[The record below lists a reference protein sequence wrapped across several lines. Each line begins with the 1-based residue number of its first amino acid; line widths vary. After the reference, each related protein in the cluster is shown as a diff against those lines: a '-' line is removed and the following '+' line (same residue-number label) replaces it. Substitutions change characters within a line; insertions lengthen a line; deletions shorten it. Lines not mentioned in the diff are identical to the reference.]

1 LKKILVI
8 SALFVYVL
16 SATELHQLV
25 KLPFLVHHY
34 IEHNVKDN
42 QSMHDFLHL
51 HYSNHHKND
60 NDYNDKKLPFKS
72 HENCVNINLSF
83 FFVSMPSGF
92 SLKIFSEELKS
103 YPLYSDNFS
112 SSAFLSSI
120 WQPPKA
126 C

>member
-1 LKKILVI
+1 LRKTIVI
-8 SALFVYVL
+8 SILGVYLL

-34 IEHNVKDN
+34 VEHKEKYN
-42 QSMHDFLHL
+42 QSLAEFLHL
-51 HYSNHHKND
+51 HYSTHHENE
-60 NDYNDKKLPFKS
+60 NDYKDTRLPFKS
-72 HENCVNINLSF
+72 HENCVVITLSP
-83 FFVSMPSGF
+83 FFVSSPSSF
-92 SLKIFSEELKS
+92 SFNVFSSELKS

-120 WQPPKA
+120 WQPPKS